1 MLHVIIVAIGI
12 FTNST
17 TGEHAQAIARVASV
31 QQCAE
36 LINDNR
42 EPKQA
47 QDGTMWYLTSAE
59 CRAVQ
64 TK

>member
-1 MLHVIIVAIGI
+1 MLHVIIFAIGV

-36 LINDNR
+36 LINANR
-42 EPKQA
+42 EPRQA
-47 QDGTMWYLTSAE
+47 EDGTMWYLTSAE